1 MTNIR
6 KFVCLIA
13 FSAFLII
20 FPVASLA
27 QDGFGAPSF
36 NGTIA
41 LPQLVVGG
49 GWDTLIRL
57 VNVSQKAEEIAI
69 TWIPSKGK
77 DGASTPM
84 LVYREINGSD
94 SIPNVGAVSF
104 PMFPSGASKIVRLFD
119 DPNTPVRTGT
129 VFVLFNRTQ
138 KGDCPF
144 IVQMSFRRTDD
155 HGVVTGETTVLPA
168 ASGTS
173 FIVPFLVSSA
183 TNTGVA
189 ISNVSYNASI
199 ATPVT
204 VDVALFNQ
212 WGVQVGSAIKI
223 DLEKFAEVS
232 KFVDELFPGAT
243 DIGMGFMVVSV
254 SEPGAEVQVL
264 SLQLTTSG
272 VVSVVATARTKFPQQ

>member
-1 MTNIR
+1 
-6 KFVCLIA
+6 
-13 FSAFLII
+13 
-20 FPVASLA
+20 
-27 QDGFGAPSF
+27 
-36 NGTIA
+36 
-41 LPQLVVGG
+41 
-49 GWDTLIRL
+49 
-57 VNVSQKAEEIAI
+57 
-69 TWIPSKGK
+69 
-77 DGASTPM
+77 
-84 LVYREINGSD
+84 
-94 SIPNVGAVSF
+94 
-104 PMFPSGASKIVRLFD
+104 
-119 DPNTPVRTGT
+119 
-129 VFVLFNRTQ
+129 
-138 KGDCPF
+138 
-144 IVQMSFRRTDD
+144 MSFRRTDD